1 MIHSYRRRTVAFV
14 AALAL
19 LAAFA
24 APAAAAAGPAN
35 DRIGKAVVIGSIPFT
50 HTQDT
55 TAATSSPGDPGYC
68 FAPEIGPDPAT
79 VWFSYVATATGPL
92 GATTFGSDYDTT
104 LYVGTASGSG
114 IDVIACGDD
123 SRTLQSAVR
132 FDAVAG
138 QTYLFAVGASP
149 FGGDTGG
156 NLVFNLDVG
165 PVAQVVD
172 LTMDTVG
179 TLRGT
184 TVTFHGTVSCSA
196 PATLGS
202 IAIAELSQ
210 DQGTTQ
216 ALGVGFADVLGCP
229 GTDIPFSIE
238 VPSEVGRFKPG
249 PATAQFIYA
258 ACNQF
263 ECANETIDTAVTIVR
278 G

>member
-1 MIHSYRRRTVAFV
+1 MTTSLGTRTASFV

-24 APAAAAAGPAN
+24 VPAAAAAGPEN
-35 DRIGKAVVIGSIPFT
+35 DRIGKAIVIGSIPFT
-50 HTQDT
+50 YSQDT
-55 TAATSSPGDPGYC
+55 TQATSSRGDPGYC
-68 FAPEIGPDPAT
+68 FAPEFGSDPAT
-79 VWFSYVATATGPL
+79 VWFSYTATATGPL
-92 GATTFGSDYDTT
+92 GVTTFGSDYDTT

-138 QTYLFAVGASP
+138 QTYLFAVGSSP
-149 FGGDTGG
+149 FSGENGG

-184 TVTFHGTVSCSA
+184 TVTFHGTVSCTA

-202 IAIAELSQ
+202 IAVAELTQ
-210 DQGTTQ
+210 EQGTTQ
-216 ALGVGFADVLGCP
+216 AYGVGFEDVLGCP
-229 GTDIPFSIE
+229 GSDIPFSID
-238 VPSEVGRFKPG
+238 VPSEIGRFQPG

-258 ACNQF
+258 ACSQF

-278 G
+278 R